1 MYIVKV
7 KILYQLTF
15 INNPSHMHDRLLQ
28 KTWQKCIANS
38 KETVYYVDFTFSKQI
53 ADNQC

>member
-28 KTWQKCIANS
+28 KTWQRCIANS

-53 ADNQC
+53 TDNQC